1 MATAPLNSIDFNCD
15 LGEGCGNDAA
25 ILPFISS
32 ASLACGLHAGSS
44 LTLRD
49 SIGHCLAAGVCIG
62 AHPSFDD
69 RAHFGR
75 RDLDLAP
82 ADVYALTLYQ
92 VGAAAAMVRA
102 LGGRLAHVKPHG
114 ALYNRAA
121 SHLPTARALANAVR
135 DVDSELLLFG
145 LAESESTRAGEAI
158 GLSVVHEVFAE
169 RRYEADGRLTPRA
182 RGDAVLSSVEE
193 SLDQVRQLV
202 QSQTVT
208 ARTGETVALR
218 VDSLCLHGDRDDAVE
233 FARSVRAT
241 LDELGVAVRAPQR
254 RAS

>member
-1 MATAPLNSIDFNCD
+1 MTTAPLTAIDFNCD
-15 LGEGCGNDAA
+15 LGEGCGNDAE

-44 LTLRD
+44 VTLRD
-49 SIGHCLAAGVCIG
+49 AIEQCLAAGVSIG

-69 RAHFGR
+69 REHFGR

-92 VGAAAAMVRA
+92 VGAAAAMTRA

-121 SHLPTARALANAVR
+121 SHLPTAQALANAVR
-135 DVDSELLLFG
+135 DLDPELLLFG
-145 LAESESTRAGEAI
+145 LSGSESTRAGESI

-169 RRYEADGRLTPRA
+169 RRYEADGRLTPRSKD
-182 RGDAVLSSVEE
+182 GAVLASVAD

-208 ARTGETVALR
+208 ARTGEIVALR

-233 FARSVRAT
+233 FASSVRAA
-241 LDELGVAVRAPQR
+241 LNDLGIAVRAPQR
-254 RAS
+254 SRT